1 MTKENRELI
10 YIDYKRKISLSKETY
25 HWGKLRILRQGNSYT
40 CIIHPAHFD
49 AIQREENFKDEQG
62 YIWQPK
68 IEGEL
73 VHLKG
78 KDNESF
84 TLPFAQLQ

>member
-1 MTKENRELI
+1 MTKETKELI
-10 YIDYKRKISLSKETY
+10 YLDYKHKITLSKETY
-25 HWGKLRILRQGNSYT
+25 PWGKLRILRCGNSYT

-49 AIQREENFKDEQG
+49 SIQREENFKDEQG

-68 IEGEL
+68 IKGEF

-78 KDNESF
+78 ETNESF
-84 TLPFAQLQ
+84 TLPLAQLQ

>member
-25 HWGKLRILRQGNSYT
+25 PWGKLRILRHGNSYT

-78 KDNESF
+78 EANESF
-84 TLPFAQLQ
+84 ILPFSQLQ